1 MNSKKKFEEVI
12 EAIRSLSNAILPE
25 GSTVTLFGSRARNTA
40 REDSDWDI
48 HILIPGY
55 KKLTLAQTGD
65 YSRPFME
72 LGLDIE
78 EDIEPIV
85 HSYADWESK
94 SFLPIYKNIKKEGI
108 LL

>member
-1 MNSKKKFEEVI
+1 MDRNRQI
-12 EAIRSLSNAILPE
+12 LEAIKSTAANVLPE
-25 GSTVTLFGSRARNTA
+25 GSRIRLFGSRARGDY

-72 LGLDIE
+72 LGLDME